1 MNFDRLRSSDSA
13 STSFT
18 PSPPSRTT
26 RLHHAPCARSILASL
41 PSEGGTAARI
51 TYAQGTPHSQLTS
64 CKSAAPSARHGWL
77 PDDGPTGHNAAT
89 SMPALSPKRRFSK
102 DSSPPPHEESLPG
115 TGSAASLPVQRHQ
128 RTLHLPAQTPP
139 SAVNPPAPPT
149 SPAVERLQL
158 AAVCGETSRWEG
170 RAGRSGFWSPS
181 SLFHKLPEVA
191 ADEVRHLMKS
201 PL

>member
-64 CKSAAPSARHGWL
+64 CRSAAPSARHGWL

>member
-1 MNFDRLRSSDSA
+1 MNFDRLHSSDSA

-26 RLHHAPCARSILASL
+26 RLHAPCARSILASL
-41 PSEGGTAARI
+41 PTGGGTARI
-51 TYAQGTPHSQLTS
+51 NPCGTPHSQLIL
-64 CKSAAPSARHGWL
+64 CRNAAPSARHGWL
-77 PDDGPTGHNAAT
+77 PDDGPTGHNAA
-89 SMPALSPKRRFSK
+89 SMPALRPKHHFSK

-128 RTLHLPAQTPP
+128 RTLRPPAQPPP
-139 SAVNPPAPPT
+139 SAVNPPAPLP

-158 AAVCGETSRWEG
+158 AAVCGDTSLCVG

-191 ADEVRHLMKS
+191 ADEVRHLLKS